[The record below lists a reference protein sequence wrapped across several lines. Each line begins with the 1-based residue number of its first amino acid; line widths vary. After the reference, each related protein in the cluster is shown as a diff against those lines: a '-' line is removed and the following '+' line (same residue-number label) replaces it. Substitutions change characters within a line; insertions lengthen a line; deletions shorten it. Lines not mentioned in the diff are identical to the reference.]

1 MFIFPLEMN
10 KTIIGFVFFF
20 GLKCVINNVEVRVI
34 NLAFGL
40 ADNSYFNNDSF
51 AYHSKQIQ

>member
-1 MFIFPLEMN
+1 MN

-20 GLKCVINNVEVRVI
+20 GLKCVISNVEVRVI